1 MAKYTLEQ
9 LQQRA
14 KGTKTLEELRGETQ
28 QTQEEQPKNFFEN
41 VGSFVGGV
49 LTDITKPVVQSLA
62 SPYQAVAT
70 AYNIAKAPSK
80 EKVESETTKTSAVI
94 KRMRELESKGQSKT
108 AEYSNLVS
116 QLKQKSEAY
125 KKTDTFVAPTTI
137 KTGIWGDIE
146 APKTA
151 EEVLGTGA
159 KTLSLAASPAV
170 GGALWG
176 AGEAMQQNK
185 GLPEVIGYGVTGGVL
200 GKAGELAFKALGSV
214 MKVGGK
220 ALASSKFG
228 QAAAGT
234 LTATEKNAERVMAS
248 LIKPLK
254 KNLTYG
260 KKPALELAR
269 EVAKADK
276 TPGNWEELAT
286 FVTKVKQKVGKELG
300 NYYNKADKI
309 IKTRFNAKTALETID
324 GAMDEAAARNN
335 TSLMNRLSELKQA
348 LTQNLVKKF
357 DKKTG
362 KWIIKSAG
370 EKDLTKLKPSE
381 VQNLIREISEQV
393 KWTGN
398 YSDDLTVNRA
408 LQDTYRTLRKGL
420 EAGITKE
427 NKALGTTIRRLNEKY
442 GNLVSADDAVRYRKG
457 VVNRQALISLTD
469 QEAATAGGLIQSI
482 ASGGVNVGTIL
493 AGIGSGTLSKFIK
506 SPWFATNLTKAI
518 MKLSPVKRQGILLKY
533 PILRKAIKGMTTAT
547 GKALEKTGAFLE
559 GTPSKIKQIQKSPV
573 TGKVIPMGLSID
585 DVSKQSFKKAG
596 VPKTQTIDAGLA
608 KTIRE
613 SKGLSADDIMK
624 KYPDIQL
631 KRDVPAKDIHGNKI
645 EIPKGEVLTPYEVKG
660 NKVLL
665 QDGETYVV
673 AKNQFQN
680 IKGNSTVA
688 EGKKFAPELEGLE
701 ETVKGGK
708 VDVDIKVEKNNSGTW
723 IIYTDGKKTGGI
735 GKTLNGK
742 ELTREEALQIAKQ
755 SVGDNYVSRGKS
767 PTKYSQYTLPGG
779 ENYREVLIKAPTIKS
794 NKLIKL
800 PEGTKVWRVGQSGAM
815 ETPNGQRM
823 TFDLVEGKDIN
834 DLALDAL
841 NKNIKPMLVD
851 SGFKSSHWDEP
862 NVISHVRLNDRTYN
876 GKKVTFM
883 EELQSDWA
891 REARKGEK
899 QILNPL
905 DNPDFHKPVLGEL
918 PTHSAL
924 KNWQQLSIKR
934 ALKDAVDNNSDYFA
948 WTTGEQQSAR
958 YNLATHVDNVKW
970 NDYGQIGSGQKSI
983 YIKPKNKS
991 SEIRIVIDK
1000 GGNIKETAK
1009 SDWQGKK
1016 LDEVLGK
1023 GLADKIMEKETGT
1036 LSGEGLKFGGEWAN
1050 NLYDKQVKN
1059 IVEDLTGQKVEM
1071 IDLGLPIEAKDISV
1085 FREVERITDS
1095 GHIVSGLKIE
1105 PKDLKIGKKIISGA
1119 TNEVADD
1126 SVYIITD
1133 ILGDGKFKAVEK
1145 NRINAINVLHKGKQ
1159 NAKDL
1164 IKRDIDKLTETFDI
1178 SQKTTQQQGIKLTPK
1193 VKVIIKG
1200 EAPKLKKSMPS
1211 LPSKTL
1217 TGYHIVRNP
1226 KAVAAIEKEGFS
1238 LKKFGSESGTKE
1250 IGDPKG
1256 VYFFTDKNA
1265 IKNLEGWS
1273 DIATSKNTLKRT
1285 LNLEKPYIVKSA
1297 QQYFDDIVKPATN
1310 TKAKTLEQFRGIA
1323 NINDSEKVTNY
1334 ALKQGY
1340 DGILDKEG
1348 LLSFDE
1354 PQIIVLDLKK
1364 IKK

>member
-80 EKVESETTKTSAVI
+80 EKVESETAKTSAVI

-159 KTLSLAASPAV
+159 KTLSLAASPIV

-185 GLPEVIGYGVTGGVL
+185 GLPEVIGYGVTGGAL

-254 KNLTYG
+254 KNLNYG

-269 EVAKADK
+269 EIAKTDK
-276 TPGNWEELAT
+276 VPGNWEELAT
-286 FVTKVKQKVGKELG
+286 FATKAKQKAGKELG
-300 NYYNKADKI
+300 NYYNKADKT
-309 IKTRFNAKTALETID
+309 IKTRFSAKTALETID

-427 NKALGTTIRRLNEKY
+427 NKGLGTTIRRLNEKY

-585 DVSKQSFKKAG
+585 DVSKQSSKKAG

-660 NKVLL
+660 NKVVL
-665 QDGETYVV
+665 QDGQTYVV

-680 IKGNSTVA
+680 IKGNSV
-688 EGKKFAPELEGLE
+688 
-701 ETVKGGK
+701 V
-708 VDVDIKVEKNNSGTW
+708 
-723 IIYTDGKKTGGI
+723 
-735 GKTLNGK
+735 
-742 ELTREEALQIAKQ
+742 
-755 SVGDNYVSRGKS
+755 
-767 PTKYSQYTLPGG
+767 
-779 ENYREVLIKAPTIKS
+779 
-794 NKLIKL
+794 
-800 PEGTKVWRVGQSGAM
+800 
-815 ETPNGQRM
+815 
-823 TFDLVEGKDIN
+823 
-834 DLALDAL
+834 
-841 NKNIKPMLVD
+841 
-851 SGFKSSHWDEP
+851 
-862 NVISHVRLNDRTYN
+862 
-876 GKKVTFM
+876 
-883 EELQSDWA
+883 
-891 REARKGEK
+891 
-899 QILNPL
+899 
-905 DNPDFHKPVLGEL
+905 
-918 PTHSAL
+918 
-924 KNWQQLSIKR
+924 
-934 ALKDAVDNNSDYFA
+934 
-948 WTTGEQQSAR
+948 
-958 YNLATHVDNVKW
+958 
-970 NDYGQIGSGQKSI
+970 
-983 YIKPKNKS
+983 
-991 SEIRIVIDK
+991 
-1000 GGNIKETAK
+1000 
-1009 SDWQGKK
+1009 
-1016 LDEVLGK
+1016 
-1023 GLADKIMEKETGT
+1023 
-1036 LSGEGLKFGGEWAN
+1036 
-1050 NLYDKQVKN
+1050 
-1059 IVEDLTGQKVEM
+1059 
-1071 IDLGLPIEAKDISV
+1071 
-1085 FREVERITDS
+1085 
-1095 GHIVSGLKIE
+1095 
-1105 PKDLKIGKKIISGA
+1105 
-1119 TNEVADD
+1119 
-1126 SVYIITD
+1126 
-1133 ILGDGKFKAVEK
+1133 
-1145 NRINAINVLHKGKQ
+1145 
-1159 NAKDL
+1159 
-1164 IKRDIDKLTETFDI
+1164 
-1178 SQKTTQQQGIKLTPK
+1178 
-1193 VKVIIKG
+1193 KG
-1200 EAPKLKKSMPS
+1200 EAPKLKKSIS
-1211 LPSKTL
+1211 LPSKKDQLIIKKNTTNASNL
-1217 TGYHIVRNP
+1217 TKNGIDIDLQKVERAKNLSGEDRQIETIAYLKIKKEGNKILNDYFSEHGLTTNTDNLRKYFKDVGYNGSNS
-1226 KAVAAIEKEGFS
+1226 KAVHEPS
-1238 LKKFGSESGTKE
+1238 SLLKKILWPE
-1250 IGDPKG
+1250 
-1256 VYFFTDKNA
+1256 
-1265 IKNLEGWS
+1265 
-1273 DIATSKNTLKRT
+1273 TLKRAT
-1285 LNLEKPYIVKSA
+1285 NGEAIIYSGGSGSGKTSVAEKFVSALKRDDTAILDGNLSSLKSA
-1297 QQYFDDIVKPATN
+1297 ERDIEATLSAGKTPHIVYIFREPLDAFLGTIKRFLTNKKEAGRIVPVSVSSSNHPDSLMVVKQLYEKYGDQIKFTFIDNSLGAGN
-1310 TKAKTLEQFRGIA
+1310 AKKIM
-1323 NINDSEKVTNY
+1323 INDVKNIKIPNDI
-1334 ALKQGY
+1334 KQKM
-1340 DGILDKEG
+1340 LSLAKEIYKNG
-1348 LLSFDE
+1348 LIFKG
-1354 PQIIVLDLKK
+1354 KK
-1364 IKK
+1364 YKMTSSQYNNLIQ